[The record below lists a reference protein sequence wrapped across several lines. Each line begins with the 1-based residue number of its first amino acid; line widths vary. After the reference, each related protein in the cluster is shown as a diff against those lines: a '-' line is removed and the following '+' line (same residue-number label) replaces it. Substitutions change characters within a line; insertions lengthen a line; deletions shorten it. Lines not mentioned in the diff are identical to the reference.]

1 MSPLS
6 PGDWPE
12 NTEQSPPEHIRSS
25 FQVGSAT
32 PAQLEDVWSRGWRCD
47 RAVISPSG
55 EPARANWLAKFM
67 TKIRPIGVAIAR
79 PITSSDGR
87 YSVSGWRARSFLSG
101 HPAPR
106 FDEMAAAALRL
117 NEASRGE
124 ACPDF
129 LRPLQSFSPETNVFR
144 AAEEAVFAED
154 PAPIIAA
161 VMGSDAVPTGEAA
174 EALSKALALLSK
186 RGTIQSES
194 QLVHGDIAGCTIFD
208 GTSDPILTD
217 YVPAWR
223 PAGWS
228 VALLIVD
235 CMAWGNAP
243 DTLLERWA
251 HIEDFNELALRAAA
265 YRLLIHAM
273 LPTARSQAGPG
284 LLRVANVV
292 ASLPER
298 GPSKAIATRET
309 VAAVIGG
316 DMDSAVSTD
325 RRSPGDLSQ

>member
-1 MSPLS
+1 MSTLS

-25 FQVGSAT
+25 FQVTVAT
-32 PAQLEDVWSRGWRCD
+32 PTQLDDVWSRGWRCD
-47 RAVISPSG
+47 RAVLSPSG
-55 EPARANWLAKFM
+55 EPSRANWLAKFM
-67 TKIRPIGVAIAR
+67 TKIRPIGVAVAR
-79 PITSSDGR
+79 PLTSSDGR

-124 ACPDF
+124 PCPDF
-129 LRPLQSFSPETNVFR
+129 LRPLQNFSTETSVFR

-154 PAPIIAA
+154 PALIIAA
-161 VMGSDAVPTGEAA
+161 VMGGDSIPRGESV
-174 EALSKALALLSK
+174 EALSKALELLGK
-186 RGTIQSES
+186 RGKIYAES

-208 GTSDPILTD
+208 ASSDPIITD
-217 YVPAWR
+217 YVPVWR

-235 CMAWGNAP
+235 CMAWGNAS
-243 DTLLERWA
+243 DTLLDRWA
-251 HIEDFNELALRAAA
+251 HIEDFDELVLRAAA

-273 LPTARSQAGPG
+273 LPTARSQAWPG

-292 ASLPER
+292 ASLF
-298 GPSKAIATRET
+298 SDDAISVET
-309 VAAVIGG
+309 AAAEGG
-316 DMDSAVSTD
+316 YN
-325 RRSPGDLSQ
+325 